1 MARLTNRQLDALAG
15 RVTDL
20 LEEAHNE
27 QVKHVVESKEYK
39 TFLDTYTDYNIATL
53 KQLHD
58 EFSDLDNEREKLINK
73 IHVSTNNILG
83 YGINASYGKQRILD
97 GIQRYK
103 EDRKREKYPNTTFER
118 DKILRKVEA
127 DILLSDITNP
137 EELIKSLVEKLK

>member
-39 TFLDTYTDYNIATL
+39 TFLDTYTDHNITTL
-53 KQLHD
+53 RQLHD
-58 EFSDLDNEREKLINK
+58 EFSDLENEREKLITK

-83 YGINASYGKQRILD
+83 YGINATYGKQRILD

>member
-39 TFLDTYTDYNIATL
+39 TFLDTYTDNNIATL

-58 EFSDLDNEREKLINK
+58 EFSDLENEREKLITK

-83 YGINASYGKQRILD
+83 YGINATYGKQRILD

-103 EDRKREKYPNTTFER
+103 EDRKKEKYPNTTFER